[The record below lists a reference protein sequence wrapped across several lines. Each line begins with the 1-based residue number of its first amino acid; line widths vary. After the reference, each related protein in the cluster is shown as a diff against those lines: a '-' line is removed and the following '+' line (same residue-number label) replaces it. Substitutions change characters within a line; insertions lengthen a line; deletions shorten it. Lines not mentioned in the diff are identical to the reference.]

1 MVRDGDDRRVINS
14 SALLFSSSH
23 TAYVKSQTLGGDG
36 MHTQGVVLGEIV
48 KANIPVRNGV
58 VHLIH
63 RPLVIVDTTVV
74 QFLEVRKAS
83 EAEETLSC
91 GCVAIAAV
99 TSRACRGSSSSWA
112 CCGNRRRCRSE

>member
-1 MVRDGDDRRVINS
+1 
-14 SALLFSSSH
+14 
-23 TAYVKSQTLGGDG
+23 

-74 QFLEVRKAS
+74 QFLEVRVLQLFIQS
-83 EAEETLSC
+83 IHSLPNHREQFEQLLILT
-91 GCVAIAAV
+91 
-99 TSRACRGSSSSWA
+99 W
-112 CCGNRRRCRSE
+112 

>member
-1 MVRDGDDRRVINS
+1 MIVDLS
-14 SALLFSSSH
+14 LSHYFS
-23 TAYVKSQTLGGDG
+23 AYVKSQTLGADG

-74 QFLEVRKAS
+74 QFLEVRKCLRIS
-83 EAEETLSC
+83 NQSVHRRFLSTE
-91 GCVAIAAV
+91 
-99 TSRACRGSSSSWA
+99 TSRAV
-112 CCGNRRRCRSE
+112 

>member
-1 MVRDGDDRRVINS
+1 
-14 SALLFSSSH
+14 
-23 TAYVKSQTLGGDG
+23 

-74 QFLEVRKAS
+74 QFLEVRKAVV
-83 EAEETLSC
+83 EEKTLSC
-91 GCVAIAAV
+91 GCVAIDCAV